1 MGRVHAQFLQKGV
14 KAVNKAIGLNRIIKA
29 AFSLLM
35 ALTLAGCSSASV
47 DTLLA
52 PPKLSE
58 EQSAVY
64 DALVKAVGGDIRLR
78 YPRSGDYRS
87 AFVFA
92 DIDDE
97 PENEAIVFY
106 EKTGEAQ
113 DGVNIRV
120 NIIDKRDG
128 KWTSVYDHSGV
139 GTEIDRII
147 FSDIGSRKK
156 SIIIGYTLLSGEKSV
171 RIYSYRNNILIPEYS
186 DNYSTMFVADLE
198 RDSKNELVLIRPNTT
213 KKASV
218 GLVSTDVNGRMDE
231 ISGVALN
238 ENTTD
243 FVNIASGYVGS
254 GTPAIFIDS
263 ISGGKLT
270 TEIIYS
276 LNSQLR
282 NPLYLGES
290 ALIEQTV
297 RPVGYPC
304 TDIDLDGIIEIPTQ
318 TLFPGYSENTV
329 GIKLYST
336 EWNVFDNYNIM
347 RKYSSFYNIA
357 DGYCF
362 ILPSRWNGGVVTAKS
377 DSVTGEI
384 VFYKYRIDINNST
397 SELMRINVA
406 TEEETPALLDEG
418 YFLVKSNNNTN
429 YLVKCPDISDEPLI
443 LTGTEISNSFFILG
457 KS

>member
-1 MGRVHAQFLQKGV
+1 MGTVHAPFFQKGV
-14 KAVNKAIGLNRIIKA
+14 KAMKALSFNRIISA
-29 AFSLLM
+29 ATALLVAFSL
-35 ALTLAGCSSASV
+35 TGCSSTSV

-52 PPKLSE
+52 PPRLSE

-64 DALVKAVGGDIRLR
+64 DALVKAVGKDIRLQF
-78 YPRSGDYRS
+78 PKSGDYRS

-97 PENEAIVFY
+97 PDNEAIVFY
-106 EKTGEAQ
+106 EKTGDTQGDA
-113 DGVNIRV
+113 NIRV

-128 KWTSVYDHSGV
+128 KWTSVYDHAGM

-147 FSDIGSRKK
+147 FSDIGTRDKG
-156 SIIIGYTLLSGEKSV
+156 IVIGYTLLSGEKNV
-171 RIYSYRNNILIPEYS
+171 RVYSYSDNMLIPEYS
-186 DNYSTMFVADLE
+186 DSYSTMFIADLE
-198 RDSKNELVLIRPNTT
+198 RDHVNELVLIRPNNNM

-218 GLVSTDVNGRMDE
+218 GLVSTDENGRMNE

-254 GTPAIFIDS
+254 GTPAVFIDS
-263 ISGGKLT
+263 ISGGKLS

-276 LNSQLR
+276 VNGQLR

-297 RPVGYPC
+297 RNAGYPC
-304 TDIDLDGIIEIPTQ
+304 TDIDLDGVIEIPTH
-318 TLFPGYSENTV
+318 TLFPGYSENTA

-336 EWNVFDNYNIM
+336 EWNVFDNYNIV
-347 RKYSSFYNIA
+347 RKYSSYYNIA

-362 ILPSRWNGGVVTAKS
+362 ILPSRWNGGVVTAKP

-418 YFLVKSNNNTN
+418 YFLVKSNNNIN

-443 LTGTEISNSFFILG
+443 LTGTEISNSFFILA
-457 KS
+457 K